1 MLFENA
7 TALGFGAFFKEDN
20 NMKKIRVVLLFVM
33 LMVGTLL
40 FTGNDSSAAVK
51 LSAKKITFSKP
62 SKGSKTIIIK
72 GVKASKIKK
81 LTVTSG
87 NNMIAKVTKKGK
99 NKFVIKAKYAG
110 ETSVSVNAEFKK
122 PVNGAYSFY
131 GYLAVKVK
139 GTSKIPVKTVKD
151 LTGLME
157 YNDKWTYVLKN
168 DIDLSGVSLPLK
180 NKWKQNLSLSNTTL
194 DGDGHVIKN
203 LNGPFIQNLG
213 GTLKNIRF
221 ENFKIDCK
229 NTDKTPLRDCI
240 SKGEAAALIQNTSMG
255 TIKNCKVSG
264 SIKLTF
270 TGGDNF
276 DSKDDGRVYYLKYVG
291 GLVGRNQSNAVIEKC
306 VSDVDITLD
315 YRESEDASR
324 LVHVGG
330 ICGENVGSD
339 YKNNPMKECMNTGDI
354 ITYNS
359 NSFVGGIAGMSGHAE
374 YTDCANYGM
383 IKNDDKD
390 RTNIYGGLVGWGAKS
405 DILKNCLNAGKV
417 GYGIEGYVKNVD
429 SDFSAYENVYNAED
443 KTVYLFNYLTDPFEV
458 PGVHNVSGSD
468 MTNEAEFAGFDFD
481 KIWKMG
487 SEYPVLKNVY

>member
-1 MLFENA
+1 M
-7 TALGFGAFFKEDN
+7 
-20 NMKKIRVVLLFVM
+20 
-33 LMVGTLL
+33 
-40 FTGNDSSAAVK
+40 
-51 LSAKKITFSKP
+51 
-62 SKGSKTIIIK
+62 
-72 GVKASKIKK
+72 
-81 LTVTSG
+81 
-87 NNMIAKVTKKGK
+87 
-99 NKFVIKAKYAG
+99 
-110 ETSVSVNAEFKK
+110 
-122 PVNGAYSFY
+122 
-131 GYLAVKVK
+131 
-139 GTSKIPVKTVKD
+139 
-151 LTGLME
+151 
-157 YNDKWTYVLKN
+157 
-168 DIDLSGVSLPLK
+168 
-180 NKWKQNLSLSNTTL
+180 
-194 DGDGHVIKN
+194 
-203 LNGPFIQNLG
+203 
-213 GTLKNIRF
+213 
-221 ENFKIDCK
+221 
-229 NTDKTPLRDCI
+229 
-240 SKGEAAALIQNTSMG
+240 IQNTSMG

-270 TGGDNF
+270 TGDDNF
-276 DSKDDGRVYYLKYVG
+276 DSKDDGRVYYLQYVG

-315 YRESEDASR
+315 YRKSEDASR
-324 LVHVGG
+324 SVRVGG
-330 ICGENVGSD
+330 ICGENVGSE
-339 YKNNPMKECMNTGDI
+339 YKNNPMKKCMNTGDI

-359 NSFVGGIAGMSGHAE
+359 NSFVGGIAGMSGYAE

-383 IKNDDKD
+383 IKNDDND